1 MKRYALLF
9 AAAASACDSDPEAAT
24 EPVPAETPAAVVAA
38 ALPTVRASEKPD
50 AAVAPI
56 RQPLVAERLILAE
69 WSKAEN
75 KAVCAPV
82 SFVSDGG
89 KGGTPRRAN
98 FSGGWAVA
106 FDLPGKRSAYG
117 VAGAGLIPADDDA
130 EIARRERLI
139 NQWPS
144 FRDLP
149 ALPQPSYAGYGVEG
163 AQPWSDDD
171 PQALRSNALAYV
183 RVGGQTCQY
192 NVWSRLGRAHL
203 ETLLENLSV
212 LGRVLR

>member
-1 MKRYALLF
+1 MNRIVLTLAALL
-9 AAAASACDSDPEAAT
+9 AGCNTQPEPTSSPPEAPKAGPSTAASGVAERSPIPEA
-24 EPVPAETPAAVVAA
+24 EPPRST
-38 ALPTVRASEKPD
+38 
-50 AAVAPI
+50 
-56 RQPLVAERLILAE
+56 LVAERLILAE
-69 WSKAEN
+69 WSTAEN

-82 SFVSDGG
+82 SFIFDGG

-117 VAGAGLIPADDDA
+117 LAGAGLIPADDDA

-149 ALPQPSYAGYGVEG
+149 ALPQPAYAGYGVEG
-163 AQPWSDDD
+163 GTAWSDDD

-183 RVGGQTCQY
+183 RIGGQTCQY

-203 ETLLENLSV
+203 ETLLENLRL

>member
-1 MKRYALLF
+1 MNRIVLTLAALL
-9 AAAASACDSDPEAAT
+9 AGCNTQPEPSASRAEAPKAGPSAEASERSERSPTPEA
-24 EPVPAETPAAVVAA
+24 EPP
-38 ALPTVRASEKPD
+38 
-50 AAVAPI
+50 

-82 SFVSDGG
+82 SVTGDGG
-89 KGGTPRRAN
+89 RGGSPRRAN

-117 VAGAGLIPADDDA
+117 IAGAGLIPADDDA
-130 EIARRERLI
+130 EIAKRERLI
-139 NQWPS
+139 DQWPS

-149 ALPQPSYAGYGVEG
+149 ALPQPAYAGYGVEG
-163 AQPWSDDD
+163 GTAWSDDD
-171 PQALRSNALAYV
+171 PQALHSNALAYV

-203 ETLLENLSV
+203 ETLLENLRV
-212 LGRVLR
+212 IGRVLR